1 MAAPAS
7 QDVEKPAGSAPVAP
21 VEASSSAEPSVP
33 TPVLPAIVGS
43 TAEPITAP
51 ATSPAATSPAATSPA
66 PTSPATVPTTL
77 AYAEIPQEP
86 LPEDGLV
93 EIDDWDS
100 SYGGDDSLSETTS
113 IASSM
118 YRGYIENGRRYQ
130 TIREDNYW
138 GPSDEQQ
145 FETFE
150 AGHLVYQILDCQEE
164 NTLFRSPIAE
174 NAQHII
180 DLGTGDGTWAVQV
193 ADRFPGITIHGVDL
207 YPPPVTWVPPNC
219 IFEVDDITQ
228 EWTWHNKFDLIH
240 LRLLLGAFKPE
251 EWATLYRRCYDNLQ
265 PGGWIEQVE
274 LDVRVMS
281 DDGSLKPDS
290 LLAGWGQ
297 TFLDCAADAGRPLDT
312 QTTMRDTIA
321 AAGFTEIREKLYKC
335 PIGEWPKHPVYKD
348 AGRVNAVHWKSGL
361 EGWAMWL
368 LTKHGR
374 PQPWS
379 ADEVRVYVA
388 KVRKELTEGS
398 GSGLHIYHFTRRVWA
413 RKPLTAT

>member
-1 MAAPAS
+1 MTDPAS
-7 QDVEKPAGSAPVAP
+7 QDVQNPGESAPVQAS
-21 VEASSSAEPSVP
+21 SSSAEPSSPAPVSGSGTEP
-33 TPVLPAIVGS
+33 TVVAATPLATGPAGPVDPTEGP
-43 TAEPITAP
+43 TDPTDPTAP
-51 ATSPAATSPAATSPA
+51 AG
-66 PTSPATVPTTL
+66 PT
-77 AYAEIPQEP
+77 YAEIPQEP

-93 EIDDWDS
+93 EIDDLDS
-100 SYGGDDSLSETTS
+100 SYGGDDTLSETTS

-130 TIREDNYW
+130 TVKEGTYW

-164 NTLFRSPIAE
+164 NILFRSPIPD

-207 YPPPVTWVPPNC
+207 YPPPQNWVPPNC

-228 EWTWHNKFDLIH
+228 DWTWNNKFDLIH
-240 LRLLLGAFKPE
+240 LRLLLGAFKQD
-251 EWATLYRRCYDNLQ
+251 EWAALYRRCYDNLQ

-290 LLAGWGQ
+290 LLAGWGK
-297 TFLDCAADAGRPLDT
+297 TFLDCAAHAGRPLDT
-312 QTTMRDTIA
+312 QLTMRDSIA

-388 KVRKELTEGS
+388 KVRRELTDGT
-398 GSGLHIYHFTRRVWA
+398 GLHIYHFTRRVWA
-413 RKPLTAT
+413 RKPLNAI

>member
-1 MAAPAS
+1 MTDPAS
-7 QDVEKPAGSAPVAP
+7 PDVQNVAASAPVQISASP
-21 VEASSSAEPSVP
+21 PKPSSPAKSSSPPKPSSPASVGSAGKSRTPPLASSPGAP
-33 TPVLPAIVGS
+33 
-43 TAEPITAP
+43 TAP
-51 ATSPAATSPAATSPA
+51 
-66 PTSPATVPTTL
+66 

-93 EIDDWDS
+93 EIDDEDS
-100 SYGGDDSLSETTS
+100 AYGGDDSQSETTS

-130 TIREDNYW
+130 TVREDKYW

-164 NTLFRSPIAE
+164 NTLFRSPIPA

-193 ADRFPGITIHGVDL
+193 ADRFPGITVHGVDL

-228 EWTWHNKFDLIH
+228 DWTWNNKFDLIH
-240 LRLLLGAFKPE
+240 LRLLLGAFKQD
-251 EWATLYRRCYDNLQ
+251 EWAKLYRQCYDNLQ

-297 TFLDCAADAGRPLDT
+297 TFLDCASDAGRPLNT
-312 QTTMRDTIA
+312 QTTMRDSIA

-374 PQPWS
+374 PTPWS

-388 KVRKELTEGS
+388 KVRRELTEGAAV
-398 GSGLHIYHFTRRVWA
+398 GLHIYHFTRRVWA
-413 RKPLTAT
+413 RKPLNAA

>member
-1 MAAPAS
+1 MTDPAS
-7 QDVEKPAGSAPVAP
+7 QDVRKP
-21 VEASSSAEPSVP
+21 VEAAPVQASTPPAEPTSPASVGGSGP
-33 TPVLPAIVGS
+33 EPAV
-43 TAEPITAP
+43 TL
-51 ATSPAATSPAATSPA
+51 ATSPATGPTGPTGSTS
-66 PTSPATVPTTL
+66 PTSPTPPAGPT
-77 AYAEIPQEP
+77 YAEIPQEP

-93 EIDDWDS
+93 EIDDLDS
-100 SYGGDDSLSETTS
+100 SYGGDDTLSETTS

-130 TIREDNYW
+130 TVKEGTYW

-164 NTLFRSPIAE
+164 NNLFRSPIPE

-193 ADRFPGITIHGVDL
+193 ADRYPGITIHGVDL
-207 YPPPVTWVPPNC
+207 YPPPQNWVPPNC

-228 EWTWHNKFDLIH
+228 DWTWNNKFDLIH
-240 LRLLLGAFKPE
+240 MRLLLGAFKRE
-251 EWATLYRRCYDNLQ
+251 EWAQLYRRCYDNLQ

-297 TFLDCAADAGRPLDT
+297 TFLDCAAHAGRPLDT
-312 QTTMRDTIA
+312 QLTMRDSIA

-335 PIGEWPKHPVYKD
+335 PIGEWPKHPIYKD

-388 KVRKELTEGS
+388 KVRRELTEGT
-398 GSGLHIYHFTRRVWA
+398 GLHIYHFTH
-413 RKPLTAT
+413 